1 MSFLK
6 RFVCLFSSVTLTQHA
21 DSGATV
27 PIIPA
32 PEDSARHKQLSHRDQ
47 SPAPLQP
54 SVPPA
59 KSRSLDTTGDP
70 VLRERRH
77 KEKKTARRIQETAS
91 GEHRI
96 ISAEW
101 LTQWSAFLRGGMRPG
116 PVNNAKLR
124 DRKGGLKKGKVL
136 GVDYA
141 LVAKELADYLVSVY
155 GGDQALDPDLSQD
168 CPTPRVDLPV
178 LPPEL
183 RPKEA
188 KISPWS
194 GEPPLEII
202 LDESHS
208 EDSSAHTLDKST
220 TLASSSTALGKKSTL
235 DSSPEE
241 SVKGVKGL
249 AGLDNQGLCCY
260 LNSALQCLLSLK
272 AFRDWALQERESKRR
287 ISFAVGTVTRGI
299 FESAPFAVISPLP
312 VVDQMQRRFPGTKMH
327 DAVEFIVYLLS
338 HLDKEHLPKHR
349 VKSLGDS
356 WSLFQATHSA
366 LVAQTFAGVLR
377 SDVTCSSC
385 GHVSSTL
392 DPFTQLDL
400 PLAKSVSN
408 ALDEFIQREPLSPA
422 YVCPGCGRVQG
433 SSRKISLQRCPPAL
447 IITLKRFQSHP
458 QPEKLNQYVTFHKKL
473 DLGKYSAGP
482 SHTYQL
488 QSVLVHSGDL
498 EAGHYVAYC
507 KRSHSWYLFNDALV
521 QGVKLKEVLLQQA
534 YVLLYSL
541 ES

>member
-6 RFVCLFSSVTLTQHA
+6 RFVCLFSSVSTTQNA
-21 DSGATV
+21 ESSATV
-27 PIIPA
+27 PIIP
-32 PEDSARHKQLSHRDQ
+32 EDSARRKQQSHRDQ
-47 SPAPLQP
+47 SPAPLQ
-54 SVPPA
+54 SSIPPA
-59 KSRSLDTTGDP
+59 KSRSLDATADP

-77 KEKKTARRIQETAS
+77 KERKTAKRIQETAS

-101 LTQWSAFLRGGMRPG
+101 LTQWSAFLRGGIRPG
-116 PVNNAKLR
+116 PVDNGRVR

-136 GVDYA
+136 GVDYV

-155 GGDQALDPDLSQD
+155 GGDQALDPLASQD
-168 CPTPRVDLPV
+168 CPTPRADLPV

-194 GEPPLEII
+194 DEPPLEITQ
-202 LDESHS
+202 DEVQP
-208 EDSSAHTLDKST
+208 DSTFDRST
-220 TLASSSTALGKKSTL
+220 TFASSSTALGKKSTL
-235 DSSPEE
+235 DSSHES
-241 SVKGVKGL
+241 SVKGDKGL
-249 AGLDNQGLCCY
+249 VGMENQGLGCY
-260 LNSALQCLLSLK
+260 LNAALQCLLSLK

-287 ISFAVGTVTRGI
+287 LSFAVGTVAREV
-299 FESAPFAVISPLP
+299 FESAPYAVISPLP
-312 VVDQMQRRFPGTKMH
+312 VVDQMQRRFPSTKMH
-327 DAVEFIVYLLS
+327 DAVEFLTYLLD
-338 HLDKEHLPKHR
+338 HLDKELRSKHR

-356 WSLFQATHSA
+356 WSLFQATHSSF
-366 LVAQTFAGVLR
+366 LTQNFAGILR

-400 PLAKSVSN
+400 PLAKSVLN
-408 ALDEFIQREPLSPA
+408 ALEEFIQREPLSPA
-422 YVCPGCGRVQG
+422 FVCPGCGRVQG
-433 SSRKISLQRCPPAL
+433 SSRKISLQRCPQAL
-447 IITLKRFQSHP
+447 ILTLKRFQSHP

-473 DLGKYSAGP
+473 DLGKYSTGP
-482 SHTYQL
+482 AHMYQL

-534 YVLLYSL
+534 YVLVYSL

>member
-6 RFVCLFSSVTLTQHA
+6 RFVCLFSPVNPTQNT
-21 DSGATV
+21 DSSATV
-27 PIIPA
+27 PVLPA
-32 PEDSARHKQLSHRDQ
+32 PEDSSRRKQQSHRDQ

-54 SVPPA
+54 SMPPT
-59 KSRSLDTTGDP
+59 KSRSLDATADP

-77 KEKKTARRIQETAS
+77 KERKTAKRIQETAS

-101 LTQWSAFLRGGMRPG
+101 LMQWSAFLRGGIRPG
-116 PVNNAKLR
+116 AVDNGRLK
-124 DRKGGLKKGKVL
+124 DRRGGLRKGKVL

-155 GGDQALDPDLSQD
+155 GGDSALDPVAAPQD
-168 CPTPRVDLPV
+168 CPTPRANLPV

-194 GEPPLEII
+194 DEPPLEITQ
-202 LDESHS
+202 DEVQPTTP
-208 EDSSAHTLDKST
+208 TLDQST
-220 TLASSSTALGKKSTL
+220 TFASASTALGKKSTL
-235 DSSPEE
+235 DSSHEG
-241 SVKGVKGL
+241 SVKGDKGL
-249 AGLDNQGLCCY
+249 AGLENQGLGCY
-260 LNSALQCLLSLK
+260 LNAALQCLMSLK

-287 ISFAVGTVTRGI
+287 LSFAVGTVAREV
-299 FESAPFAVISPLP
+299 FESAPFAVVSSLP
-312 VVDQMQRRFPGTKMH
+312 VVDQMQRRFPTSKMH
-327 DAVEFIVYLLS
+327 DAVEFLTYLLN
-338 HLDKEHLPKHR
+338 HLDKELRPKHR

-366 LVAQTFAGVLR
+366 FLTQTFAGVLR

-400 PLAKSVSN
+400 PLAKSVSH
-408 ALDEFIQREPLSPA
+408 ALEEFIQREPLSPA
-422 YVCPGCGRVQG
+422 FVCPGCGRVQG

-447 IITLKRFQSHP
+447 ILTLKRFQSHP
-458 QPEKLNQYVTFHKKL
+458 QPEKLNQYVAFHKKL
-473 DLGKYSAGP
+473 DLAKYCAGP
-482 SHTYQL
+482 SHIYQL

-534 YVLLYSL
+534 YVLVYSL